1 MPFGLKQSQVNAIN
15 SIFKEFGTIEKVI
28 IYGSRA
34 KGSHKPGSDIDL
46 VIEGNEL
53 TFSELLSIENKIDD
67 LLLPYKIDLSQK
79 NSISSEE
86 LLDHIERVGKVFYER
101 NQ

>member
-15 SIFKEFGTIEKVI
+15 SIFKEFVAIEKVI

-67 LLLPYKIDLSQK
+67 LLLPYKIDLSPK
-79 NSISSEE
+79 KSISSEE
-86 LLDHIERVGKVFYER
+86 LLAHIDRVGKVFYER
-101 NQ
+101 NK